1 MHTVCS
7 AQDVVAADP
16 TGKSDPYC
24 LVSLAGSSEPTFRTE
39 TCLATLNPVW
49 NQSFTFPPSSLTPFI
64 HSTKGELLLFGYLVI
79 EVWDYD
85 KVNQDDFLG
94 RIVVPLCDVPPGS
107 DEDITYPITRKG
119 VKDVVRGTIRVKL
132 RLCLEK
138 EAKLSYSGINGQLY
152 EACMSRSYQVQVA
165 SKPAILELPGRAERV
180 EVAVSNVLVDISSFY
195 CSAQLFLTNYRL
207 IILAKREQH
216 YQGFRGRGS
225 RMDHSMWIALN
236 NIQNV
241 EMKTQS
247 SRIRRYISGQRLD
260 ALTQAIHINCFDVR
274 RIKLLFILNE
284 AEPNSLS
291 QSQRPPHPDSSEQ
304 TQGSPNSSPRSKK
317 KVFTT
322 GLGDRVQNWRNGLPE
337 KVQHVKVGGR
347 FGWSRGGDDTH
358 RQYSESGCHSG
369 EIPPELN
376 FGRHNSRQNHVSS
389 TLHSGETVAVQS
401 RQAIAHSQS
410 ALVMQTEGGNPGDA
424 DYEDEQDVITTDND
438 ETEAEGSPVN
448 TDSNEVETGSGLVQL
463 TLPQP
468 SAELIQLLYI
478 RLSDIVANVAD
489 YPPAQLYIRFFKDEM
504 HELIGWNVYN
514 FPREMERQGVS
525 EELWKLQAVNGPS
538 YDLCETYP
546 QLLYFPASVPL
557 SDLQESAKFRSKGRL
572 PCLVWVNGK
581 KKNFMLRCAQ
591 PLTGAAGKH
600 SREDELLIQES
611 MKCGPTDGNLT
622 IFDARSFSAA
632 TGNKI
637 MGKGT
642 EDITNYPNTKLT
654 YLDIPNIHAVRESFE
669 SLKTLCLSSTS
680 DKWFSALES
689 TQWLNYISLILKVAI
704 IHSG

>member
-1 MHTVCS
+1 M
-7 AQDVVAADP
+7 
-16 TGKSDPYC
+16 
-24 LVSLAGSSEPTFRTE
+24 
-39 TCLATLNPVW
+39 
-49 NQSFTFPPSSLTPFI
+49 
-64 HSTKGELLLFGYLVI
+64 
-79 EVWDYD
+79 
-85 KVNQDDFLG
+85 
-94 RIVVPLCDVPPGS
+94 
-107 DEDITYPITRKG
+107 
-119 VKDVVRGTIRVKL
+119 
-132 RLCLEK
+132 
-138 EAKLSYSGINGQLY
+138 
-152 EACMSRSYQVQVA
+152 
-165 SKPAILELPGRAERV
+165 
-180 EVAVSNVLVDISSFY
+180 
-195 CSAQLFLTNYRL
+195 
-207 IILAKREQH
+207 
-216 YQGFRGRGS
+216 
-225 RMDHSMWIALN
+225 
-236 NIQNV
+236 
-241 EMKTQS
+241 
-247 SRIRRYISGQRLD
+247 
-260 ALTQAIHINCFDVR
+260 
-274 RIKLLFILNE
+274 
-284 AEPNSLS
+284 
-291 QSQRPPHPDSSEQ
+291 
-304 TQGSPNSSPRSKK
+304 
-317 KVFTT
+317 
-322 GLGDRVQNWRNGLPE
+322 
-337 KVQHVKVGGR
+337 
-347 FGWSRGGDDTH
+347 
-358 RQYSESGCHSG
+358 
-369 EIPPELN
+369 
-376 FGRHNSRQNHVSS
+376 SS
-389 TLHSGETVAVQS
+389 TSHSGETVAVQS

-410 ALVMQTEGGNPGDA
+410 ARFMQTEGGNSGDA
-424 DYEDEQDVITTDND
+424 DYEDEQDVIPIFTTDND

-611 MKCGPTDGNLT
+611 MKCGPPDGNLT

-642 EDITNYPNTKLT
+642 EDITNYPNTRLT

-680 DKWFSALES
+680 DKWFSALEN
-689 TQWLNYISLILKVAI
+689 TQWLNYISLILKGATMIARCLKLQQGNVLIHCSDGWDRTSQLTSLSQLLMDPYFRTVEGFKVLIEKEWLSFGHKFQQRLGHPLLPHERSPIFLQFLDCVHQIMWQYPNAFEFNDSLLLRVAEHI
-704 IHSG
+704 NTAWFGTFLCNCDRERHNLSLYATTLSLWAHIDTDLHSMLNSDFTETKKVDFHSLFSVTCLYLHL